1 MYFKQSI
8 EFMYIDDIKL
18 RHFCDKIGYEHTYS
32 KKLISYIRGKISS
45 YMKESLYRNIN
56 SDLVDN
62 LKQTPH
68 TIYVKSNGIQHYI
81 LMTKFNKKRICVVF
95 DKNFANGVYI
105 IRMRFNP
112 FTYND
117 TLIDGELIKDNNSMW
132 IFLISD
138 MYILN
143 GQFTGKHIYE
153 RYNKIYQMLTTS
165 YKKDKILDPFVF
177 QVKRLFK
184 YSDIP
189 KLNQFIE
196 KLSYPI
202 KTIIFK
208 SLYINNQS
216 YGIPYTSTDYSNINA
231 PLSNTTQ
238 YPSNTKSY
246 SSYPSNTKSY
256 SSYPSNTKSYSSY
269 PSNTKSYQSKQEYN
283 DDIASKLS
291 EDEMSDVQSVSD
303 ITVESDELVTRQ
315 PELVVQIK
323 EDRDFKKASI
333 MLKKTMLP
341 DVYSIM
347 VVNDESKEN
356 ELKHHCYACINTMKV
371 SKWTNSL
378 FTTNDTAKVICK
390 YHTRFKKWIPDEK
403 SSDDLVT
410 MKIIKELEN

>member
-1 MYFKQSI
+1 
-8 EFMYIDDIKL
+8 
-18 RHFCDKIGYEHTYS
+18 
-32 KKLISYIRGKISS
+32 
-45 YMKESLYRNIN
+45 MKESLYRNIN
-56 SDLVDN
+56 SDLTEN
-62 LKQTPH
+62 LNKFVH
-68 TIYVKSNGIQHYI
+68 TISVKSSGKPHFI
-81 LMTKFNKKRICVVF
+81 LITKFNKKRVCLIF
-95 DKNFANGVYI
+95 DKSFTSGVYI

-112 FTYND
+112 ISHND
-117 TLIDGELIKDNNSMW
+117 TLIDGELICDNNSMW

-138 MYILN
+138 MFILN
-143 GQFTGKHIYE
+143 GQVTGKHIYE

-189 KLNQFIE
+189 RLNQFIE
-196 KLSYPI
+196 KLPYPV

-208 SLYINNQS
+208 PLYINNQS
-216 YGIPYTSTDYSNINA
+216 YGIPYNTSEYSNINA

-246 SSYPSNTKSY
+246 PSNTKSYPSNTKSY
-256 SSYPSNTKSYSSY
+256 PSNTKSY
-269 PSNTKSYQSKQEYN
+269 PSNTKSYQSKQDYN
-283 DDIASKLS
+283 DDIVSKLS
-291 EDEMSDVQSVSD
+291 EDETSDIQSVSD

-315 PELVVQIK
+315 PELVVQMK
-323 EDRDFKKASI
+323 ENREFKKAI
-333 MLKKTMLP
+333 VMLKKTMLP

-371 SKWTNSL
+371 SKWTNAL

-390 YHTRFKKWIPDEK
+390 YHTRFKKWIPDENT
-403 SSDDLVT
+403 SDNLIT
-410 MKIIKELEN
+410 MKLIKELETSAVGN